1 MPGPARSVARA
12 RLALESLRTSLE
24 GPVAQP
30 RLQSGRRSRASFRAK
45 GGIGRVRSSPIR
57 SSMRGA
63 HVVLV
68 IVLSGVISAAAALPS
83 PGEFQCYELKSAAF
97 DPVPITVQDRF
108 GTLTYPVRFPHRL
121 CAPTGADP
129 GQIPYLM
136 GYTVDASGVR
146 ISGLSVVTRFGRST
160 VDLVRP
166 DRLLVPT
173 AIDRQRTPLAP
184 PGGSPLQCYRV
195 DPSSDSPKFEPI
207 RGVEVV
213 DGLETVTVD
222 VLAPSLLC
230 VPANGNGEDPSAP
243 TRADELVCYTTQSAS
258 SFGDA
263 TVYTRNRFGAD
274 EARLIHRRELCV
286 PALGNG

>member
-1 MPGPARSVARA
+1 GQAGCGR
-12 RLALESLRTSLE
+12 RTSCSP
-24 GPVAQP
+24 GTAPAAPPSVKNPKSSRKP
-30 RLQSGRRSRASFRAK
+30 RLGGLRHVAPVDAGAGEVSCSGQARFGKPANVLGGPGGASLAFNQ
-45 GGIGRVRSSPIR
+45 
-57 SSMRGA
+57 GA
-63 HVVLV
+63 RVVLV
-68 IVLSGVISAAAALPS
+68 IVLSGVVSAAAALPS

-136 GYTVDASGVR
+136 GYTVDASGAR

-230 VPANGNGEDPSAP
+230 LPANVNG
-243 TRADELVCYTTQSAS
+243 
-258 SFGDA
+258 
-263 TVYTRNRFGAD
+263 
-274 EARLIHRRELCV
+274 
-286 PALGNG
+286 